1 MSFIIRLYYESYPK
15 IFKHHLNNISVIL
28 LHSVPL
34 LLCKDDAIAIPTV
47 LFAFFALEF
56 YYSSL
61 HLLNFL
67 KKYFYLFIR
76 LIFKIQMF

>member
-15 IFKHHLNNISVIL
+15 IFKHHLNSVVL

-47 LFAFFALEF
+47 LFAFFALDF

-61 HLLNFL
+61 HLLHFRKNIFIC
-67 KKYFYLFIR
+67 LFG
-76 LIFKIQMF
+76 